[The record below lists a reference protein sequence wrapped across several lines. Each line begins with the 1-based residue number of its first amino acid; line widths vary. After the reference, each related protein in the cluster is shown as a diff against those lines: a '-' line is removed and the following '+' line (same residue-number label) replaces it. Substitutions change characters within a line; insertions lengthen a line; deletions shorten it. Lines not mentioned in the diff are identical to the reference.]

1 MNAPSYLIKRA
12 MGFGASNSIGTSL
25 EVLRALA
32 AQEQAKR
39 KERKL
44 LRRRSYTAQLHDLE
58 QGITHGRP
66 NNPGGYDQRLAI
78 PA

>member
-1 MNAPSYLIKRA
+1 MNASSYLIKRA
-12 MGFGASNSIGTSL
+12 MGGFGANLGTSL
-25 EVLRALA
+25 ETLRMLA
-32 AQEQAKR
+32 SQEQAKR

-58 QGITHGRP
+58 HGLSHGRP
-66 NNPGGYDQRLAI
+66 SNPGGYDQRLAI